1 MWNIRIPN
9 YKPILINYET
19 ITVTRR
25 NGRGKLKADG
35 SFAPAATTQF
45 QIQASIQPFMTAD
58 SQFVLP
64 EGVDTKDIRIVYTQS
79 QLRTADEYGQYNAD
93 SITIDG
99 VEYDAYRVGKWRLYI
114 TTHDEVMFIRRDKV
128 PPKGTP

>member
-9 YKPILINYET
+9 YKPLLINYEKVV
-19 ITVTRR
+19 VTRR

-35 SFAPAATTQF
+35 SFTRANTQQF
-45 QIQASIQPFMTAD
+45 EIQASIQPYMQAD

-64 EGVDTKDIRIVYTQS
+64 DGVDTKDVRILYTQS
-79 QLRTADEYGQYNAD
+79 DIRTADEYGQWNAD
-93 SITIDG
+93 SITIEG
-99 VEYDAYRVGKWRLYI
+99 VEYDAYRVGKWHLYI

-128 PPKGTP
+128 PPKS